1 MVDLQRSLQR
11 SRVYQGKLP
20 IKGGPMSCYL
30 VWNEKKNIFEIL
42 TEENGVTLEEVEKM
56 YEPSE
61 ELRELIQILK
71 DDPSIKY
78 IEIGDKI
85 LVLKR

>member
-1 MVDLQRSLQR
+1 MN
-11 SRVYQGKLP
+11 
-20 IKGGPMSCYL
+20 CYL

-42 TEENGVTLEEVEKM
+42 TEENGVTLQEIENM

-61 ELRELIQILK
+61 KLRELIQILK
-71 DDPSIKY
+71 NDPTIKY

>member
-1 MVDLQRSLQR
+1 MVDLQRSIQG
-11 SRVYQGKLP
+11 SRVYQGKLL
-20 IKGGPMSCYL
+20 IKGDPMNCYL
-30 VWNEKKNIFEIL
+30 VWNEKKNIFELL
-42 TEENGVTLEEVEKM
+42 TEENGVTLEEIEKM

-61 ELRELIQILK
+61 ELRELILLLK
-71 DDPSIKY
+71 DDPTIKY

>member
-1 MVDLQRSLQR
+1 MVDLQRVIQG
-11 SRVYQGKLP
+11 SRVYQGTLP
-20 IKGGPMSCYL
+20 IKGGPMNCYL
-30 VWNEKKNIFEIL
+30 VWNEKKNIFELL

>member
-1 MVDLQRSLQR
+1 MN
-11 SRVYQGKLP
+11 
-20 IKGGPMSCYL
+20 CYL
-30 VWNEKKNIFEIL
+30 VWNEKKNIFELL
-42 TEENGVTLEEVEKM
+42 TEENGVTLEEIENM

-61 ELRELIQILK
+61 KLRELIQILK
-71 DDPSIKY
+71 NDPSIKY

>member
-1 MVDLQRSLQR
+1 MVDLQRVIQG

-20 IKGGPMSCYL
+20 IKGGPMNCYL
-30 VWNEKKNIFEIL
+30 AWNEKKNIFEIL
-42 TEENGVTLEEVEKM
+42 TEENGVTLEEIEKM

-61 ELRELIQILK
+61 KLRELIQILK
-71 DDPSIKY
+71 NDPSIKY

>member
-1 MVDLQRSLQR
+1 
-11 SRVYQGKLP
+11 
-20 IKGGPMSCYL
+20 MSCYL

-42 TEENGVTLEEVEKM
+42 TEENGVTLQEIENM

-61 ELRELIQILK
+61 KLRELIQILK

>member
-1 MVDLQRSLQR
+1 MVDLQRVIQR
-11 SRVYQGKLP
+11 GRVYQGTLP
-20 IKGGPMSCYL
+20 IKGGPMNCYL

-42 TEENGVTLEEVEKM
+42 SEENGVTFEEFEKM

-61 ELRELIQILK
+61 ELRELILLLK

-78 IEIGDKI
+78 IEIGDNI

>member
-1 MVDLQRSLQR
+1 MN
-11 SRVYQGKLP
+11 
-20 IKGGPMSCYL
+20 CYL

-61 ELRELIQILK
+61 KLRELIQILK
-71 DDPSIKY
+71 NDPSIKY

>member
-1 MVDLQRSLQR
+1 
-11 SRVYQGKLP
+11 
-20 IKGGPMSCYL
+20 
-30 VWNEKKNIFEIL
+30 
-42 TEENGVTLEEVEKM
+42 M

-61 ELRELIQILK
+61 ELRELILLLE
-71 DDPSIKY
+71 DDPTIKY

>member
-1 MVDLQRSLQR
+1 MN
-11 SRVYQGKLP
+11 
-20 IKGGPMSCYL
+20 CYL

-61 ELRELIQILK
+61 ELRELILLLE
-71 DDPSIKY
+71 DDPTIKY
-78 IEIGDKI
+78 IEIGDNI
-85 LVLKR
+85 LALKR